1 MKIIR
6 LETVDSTN
14 TYALQHFEEL
24 DDLSAICANSQT
36 KGKGRF
42 DRVWISDCTENI
54 YLSIVLKPNKKTYIA
69 NLTQYLCVVVA
80 KTIEKYGIEPQ
91 IKWPNDVLINSK
103 KICGIL
109 CESFLKNNKIE
120 GLVLGVGIN
129 LNMPEHSL
137 KVINQPATALNIET
151 GKNINKEEFLKKL
164 LEEFFVNYS
173 NTIENGF
180 TTFKNDYINRACF
193 LGKTVFL
200 QHREQSIREELFAKD
215 IDNNGNLI
223 AIKKTGEEKTI
234 LSGDIIL

>member
-24 DDLSAICANSQT
+24 DDLSVICTNIQT

-42 DRVWISDCTENI
+42 DRVWFSDSTENI
-54 YLSIVLKPNKKTYIA
+54 YLSFVLKPNQKTYIA

-80 KTIEKYGIEPQ
+80 KIIEKYNIKPQ
-91 IKWPNDVLINSK
+91 IKWPNDVLINDK

-109 CESFLKNNKIE
+109 CESYLKNNKIE

-129 LNMPEHSL
+129 LNMTKNML
-137 KVINQPATALNIET
+137 KKINKPATSLNIET
-151 GKNINKEEFLKKL
+151 GKNINKEDFLKKL

-173 NTIENGF
+173 NTIEKGF

-200 QHREQSIREELFAKD
+200 QHREQTSREELFAKD

-223 AIKKTGEEKTI
+223 AITKTGEEKTI
-234 LSGDIIL
+234 LSGDIII